1 MLEWYVLAVI
11 GFALGF
17 DQHRSVL
24 LANFPHP
31 GTGLIPVIF
40 DAAAWLGGVGTLAML
55 VAGFFFGSWWWPF
68 LAMVVGTVVNIVG
81 RTVVPLELRWI
92 SGISATFLGF
102 AATAVFFH

>member
-1 MLEWYVLAVI
+1 MLAVI

-24 LANFPHP
+24 LANSPQP
-31 GTGLIPVIF
+31 GTGLIPVVF

-55 VAGFFFGSWWWPF
+55 VAGFFFGRWWWPF
-68 LAMVVGTVVNIVG
+68 LAMAVGTGVNIVG

-92 SGISATFLGF
+92 SAISATFLGF
-102 AATAVFFH
+102 VATTVFFR